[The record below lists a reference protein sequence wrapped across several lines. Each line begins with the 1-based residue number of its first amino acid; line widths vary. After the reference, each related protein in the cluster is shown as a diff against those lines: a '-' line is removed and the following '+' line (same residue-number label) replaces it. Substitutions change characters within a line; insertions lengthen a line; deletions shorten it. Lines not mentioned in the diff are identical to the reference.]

1 LDVQIMITRRKLT
14 AALVVVVAA
23 CAVNPATGR
32 RELSL
37 VSESQEI
44 QMGREA
50 DPQITASLGL
60 VDDAALQAYVSELG
74 LRLAA
79 VSERPNLPWS
89 FKVVDDPTVNAFAL
103 PGGFIYVTRGILVNF
118 DSEAELAGVLG
129 HEIGHVTAR
138 HSASQISRQQL
149 QQLGLGVGMIVSE
162 TVREYGSLAAAGLQ
176 LMNLSY
182 SRGDETQSDEL
193 GLRYISRLGY
203 DPEAMIGVFE
213 MLANVGGGGEGRI
226 PEWQLTHPYP
236 ENREANIR
244 QEIANQQIPAGG
256 RVGRDA
262 YLDRID
268 GLVYGEDPRQGFF
281 RDARFL
287 HPDLAF
293 ELTFPAGWSTVN
305 QRTLVAAVAPGETAV
320 VVLEVVPESQ
330 APVVE
335 LRDFLRQEGIT
346 AGAIREEA
354 AVGVELARATFDAT
368 TTDAALSG
376 EVAFARRG
384 DVVYRILGYA
394 NRTNWR
400 SHSAA
405 VASTISSF
413 RRLDDPAALAVQ
425 PWRID
430 IVTLPSAMSLT
441 SYLQRNPG
449 PVELDVLARLNRVDA
464 GAVLSAGTRIKRVVG
479 DPLP

>member
-1 LDVQIMITRRKLT
+1 MMGSRSKL
-14 AALVVVVAA
+14 AVALLVVTAA

-37 VSESQEI
+37 VSEGQEI

-50 DPQITASLGL
+50 DPQISASLGL
-60 VDDAALQAYVSELG
+60 VDDPELQAYVSG
-74 LRLAA
+74 IGMRLAE

-89 FKVVDDPTVNAFAL
+89 FKVVDDPVVNAFAL
-103 PGGFIYVTRGILVNF
+103 PGGFIYVTRGILAQF

-149 QQLGLGVGMIVSE
+149 QQIGLGVGMIFSE

-176 LMNLSY
+176 LMNLRY

-193 GLRYISRLGY
+193 GLRYIGRLGY
-203 DPEAMIGVFE
+203 DPEAMVGVFD
-213 MLANVGGGGEGRI
+213 MLAQVGGGAESRV

-236 ENREANIR
+236 ENREQHIR
-244 QEIANQQIPAGG
+244 EIITENQIPLDG
-256 RVGRDA
+256 RVGRDD

-281 RDARFL
+281 RENRFL

-293 ELTFPAGWSTVN
+293 ELTFPAGWQTVN
-305 QRTLVAAVAPGETAV
+305 QRTLVAAIAPDERAV
-320 VVLEVVPESQ
+320 IVLEVVPE
-330 APVVE
+330 AGTPEAE
-335 LRDFLRQEGIT
+335 LRDFLAQQGVSG
-346 AGAIREEA
+346 GAIREEA
-354 AVGVELARATFDAT
+354 AVGVELARATFTAT
-368 TTDAALSG
+368 TESG
-376 EVAFARRG
+376 SLAGEAAFARRG

-394 NRTNWR
+394 SQADWRT
-400 SHSAA
+400 HAAA
-405 VASTISSF
+405 VGNAISSF
-413 RRLDDPAALAVQ
+413 AQLTDPAALAVQ

-430 IVTLPSAMSLT
+430 IVTLPGAMSLT
-441 SYLQRNPG
+441 TWLSRNPA
-449 PVELDVLARLNRVDA
+449 PVEVDVLARLNRVDP
-464 GAVLSAGTRIKRVVG
+464 GEVLSAGTRIKSVEGR
-479 DPLP
+479 PLP

>member
-1 LDVQIMITRRKLT
+1 MSIRRTIL
-14 AALVVVVAA
+14 AALALTQAA

-37 VSESQEI
+37 VSEGQEI
-44 QMGREA
+44 QMGRDA

-60 VDDAALQAYVSELG
+60 VEDAALQRYVSELG

-79 VSERPNLPWS
+79 VSERPHLPWS
-89 FKVVDDPTVNAFAL
+89 FKVVDDPIVNAFAL
-103 PGGFIYVTRGILVNF
+103 PGGFIYVTRGILAHF

-149 QQLGLGVGMIVSE
+149 QQIGLGVGMIFSE

-176 LMNLSY
+176 LMNLRF
-182 SRGDETQSDEL
+182 SRGDESESDVL

-203 DPEAMIGVFE
+203 DPEAMVGVFQ
-213 MLANVGGGGEGRI
+213 MLAQVSGGREGRI

-244 QEIANQQIPAGG
+244 GVIERENLARGG
-256 RVGRDA
+256 RVERDG

-281 RDARFL
+281 RGTRFL

-293 ELTFPAGWSTVN
+293 EITFPPGWQTTN
-305 QRTLVAAVAPGETAV
+305 QRTLVGALAPSERAV
-320 VVLEVVPESQ
+320 VVLEVVPE
-330 APVVE
+330 AGTPEAE
-335 LRDFLRQEGIT
+335 LREFLGQQGIRG
-346 AGAIREEA
+346 GATRAESR
-354 AVGVELARATFDAT
+354 VGVELVRASFDAAT
-368 TTDAALSG
+368 QNASLSG

-384 DVVYRILGYA
+384 EVVLRILGYA
-394 NRTNWR
+394 ARADWPAHAR
-400 SHSAA
+400 E
-405 VASTISSF
+405 VAQTISSVAQ
-413 RRLDDPAALAVQ
+413 LTDAAALAVQ

-430 IVTLPSAMSLT
+430 VVALPRAMSLR
-441 SYLQRNPG
+441 SYLAQNPS
-449 PVELDVLARLNRVDA
+449 PVDVETLARLNRRGADEVLAA
-464 GAVLSAGTRIKRVVG
+464 GARIKRVVG